1 MQQQVN
7 LIRRFL
13 SNAQTPDSVITRRA
27 SEFPISINFDFNGRV
42 SSSSS
47 NSYCGVTLTCNSL
60 SEQPKSQSPTID
72 QFDDDDILED
82 YEYNYEKEIMRL
94 SSRDFDCDIE
104 LRSHGMDMNDGM
116 YGVHLKDIARFEGSW
131 DALSVFLDNVRA
143 TPDSAYKLLRAN

>member
-1 MQQQVN
+1 
-7 LIRRFL
+7 
-13 SNAQTPDSVITRRA
+13 
-27 SEFPISINFDFNGRV
+27 
-42 SSSSS
+42 
-47 NSYCGVTLTCNSL
+47 
-60 SEQPKSQSPTID
+60 
-72 QFDDDDILED
+72 
-82 YEYNYEKEIMRL
+82 MRL